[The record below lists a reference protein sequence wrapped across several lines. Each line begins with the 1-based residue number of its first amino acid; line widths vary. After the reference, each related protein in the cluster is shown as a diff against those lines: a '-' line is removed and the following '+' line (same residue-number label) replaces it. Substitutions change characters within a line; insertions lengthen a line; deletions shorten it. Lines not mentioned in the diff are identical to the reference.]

1 MKILATLISLFF
13 VSFSYG
19 QLNVELL
26 SQVNYTSSGNDVW
39 GYTAPNGDEYA
50 IMGLRNGVSIVDIT
64 DPRNPVEAQF
74 IDQVS
79 TGWRDIKTWD
89 QFIYVTSESSGNGLL
104 VVDMRNVT
112 DSITW
117 ENLFLPVPTG
127 ETVNSCHNIY
137 IDEFGFAYLAGCNP
151 GVGGVEIFDLR
162 TTPSV
167 PEFAGRIDIEYS
179 HDVYV
184 RDNRVYSSEINAGH
198 FAIYDVE
205 DKSNPFLVATQT
217 TPFAFT
223 HNTWLSDNGEVLF
236 TTDERG
242 NAPVAAYDISDPDN
256 IQLLDE
262 FRPLATMGTGVS
274 PHNVHV
280 WEDWLIVSYY
290 TDGCI
295 IVDASVPDNMIEVG
309 NFDTFLQAGAG
320 FGGAWGAFPYF
331 DSGTI
336 LIGDTQGGLFIVG
349 PTYRRASRI
358 EGLVTDATTGEPING
373 ATITINEAPI
383 EAFSNITGEY
393 KSGHITEGTFEM
405 TVSRNGYETQT
416 RIVTLEN
423 GVQTVENFQLVS
435 RGRFNLRGNIVD
447 AVTSLPIENAQVRI
461 DFEGDIRTLRTN
473 GDGNFAVDNLI
484 AGTYDIVVGSWGHE
498 YLFLND
504 QAFEQDGAVESVSLM
519 LNPGYEDVFSL
530 DLGWESTLNGMQGQ
544 WFRTI
549 PVGASPPGFP
559 INAAPDGDSEDEGA
573 RAFVTGV
580 QTDFFGG
587 LLIGETNLT
596 SPPFD
601 GLSMERPVMTFDF
614 WHFALDQNTNSV
626 DAPIVVCVNN
636 GELVEFIDTI
646 SIPLNQLTFE
656 WMPSREYVLEDY
668 ISLTSNMTVNLF
680 MNNTDANAAVEGGFD
695 NWRLFDDPESSVE
708 EVISNDFKVYPNPA
722 SDYFTIEIPVEFQTS
737 NSTMTLRDMN
747 GRMIARRNLVSESL
761 ITLGESLS
769 NGIYFIQLSDK
780 ERISQRIKLIK
791 TN

>member
-1 MKILATLISLFF
+1 MRILASAISLFIASF
-13 VSFSYG
+13 VYG

-26 SQVNYTSSGNDVW
+26 SQVTYNASGNDVW

-50 IMGLRNGVSIVDIT
+50 VMGLNNGVSIVDIT
-64 DPRNPVEAQF
+64 DPRNPNEVQF
-74 IDQVS
+74 IDQAT

-89 QFIYVTSESSGNGLL
+89 QFIYVTSESSDNGLL
-104 VVDMRNVT
+104 VVDMRNVRDT
-112 DSITW
+112 ITW
-117 ENLFLPVPTG
+117 DNLFLPIPTG

-151 GVGGVEIFDLR
+151 GEGGVEIFDLR
-162 TTPSV
+162 STPSI
-167 PEFAGRIDIEYS
+167 PEFAGRIDLEYS

-184 RDNRVYSSEINAGH
+184 RNNRVYSSEISAGH
-198 FAIYDVE
+198 FAIYNVE

-217 TPFAFT
+217 TPFSFT
-223 HNTWLSDNGEVLF
+223 HNTWLSDNGEVIF

-242 NAPVAAYDISDPDN
+242 NAPVASYDISDPNN

-262 FRPLATMGTGVS
+262 FKPLETLGTGVA

-280 WEDWLIVSYY
+280 WEDWLIISYY

-309 NFDTFLQAGAG
+309 NFDTFLQIGSG
-320 FGGAWGAFPYF
+320 FGGAWGAFPF
-331 DSGTI
+331 FPSGTI
-336 LIGDTQGGLFIVG
+336 LIGDTQQGLFIVG
-349 PTYRRASRI
+349 PTYKRASRI
-358 EGLVTDATTGEPING
+358 EGLITDAVTGDPING
-373 ATITINEAPI
+373 ATITINEVPI
-383 EAFSNITGEY
+383 ETFSNIAGEY
-393 KSGHITEGTFEM
+393 KSGHISEGLFEM
-405 TVSRNGYETQT
+405 TVSRNGYESQS
-416 RIVTLEN
+416 RMVTLEN
-423 GVQTVENFQLVS
+423 GVQTIEDFQLES
-435 RGRFNLRGNIVD
+435 RGIFNLRGTIID
-447 AVTSLPIENAQVRI
+447 AVTFLPIENAQVRLE
-461 DFEGDIRTLRTN
+461 FEEDVMLLRTN
-473 GDGNFAVDNLI
+473 GEGNFAVDNLI
-484 AGTYDIVVGSWGHE
+484 SGTYDIVVGSWGHE

-504 QAFEQDGAVESVSLM
+504 RAFEEDGAVESLFLM

-530 DLGWESTLNGMQGQ
+530 DLGWESTLNGTQGQ

-549 PVGASPPGFP
+549 PVAAFPPGFSV
-559 INAAPDGDSEDEGA
+559 NAAPDGDSEDEGS

-587 LLIGETNLT
+587 LLNGETNLT

-614 WHFALDQNTNSV
+614 WHFALDQNIGEV
-626 DAPIVVCVNN
+626 DAPIFVSVNN
-636 GELVEFIDTI
+636 GEEVVIIDTL
-646 SIPLNQLTFE
+646 SLTLDELTFE
-656 WMPSREYVLEDY
+656 WIPSREYALEDY
-668 ISLTSNMTVNLF
+668 ISLSSNMTVNLF
-680 MNNTDANAAVEGGFD
+680 MQNTNANNAVEGGFD

-708 EVISNDFKVYPNPA
+708 EVISENFKVYPNPA
-722 SDYFTIEIPVEFQTS
+722 TDYFTIEIPVEFQS
-737 NSTMTLRDMN
+737 SKSTLTLRDMN
-747 GRMIARRNLVSESL
+747 GRMIARRNLIGESL

>member
-1 MKILATLISLFF
+1 MRILASAISLFIASF
-13 VSFSYG
+13 VYG

-26 SQVNYTSSGNDVW
+26 SQVTYNASGNDVW

-50 IMGLRNGVSIVDIT
+50 VMGLNNGVSIVDIT
-64 DPRNPVEAQF
+64 DPRNPNEVQF
-74 IDQVS
+74 IDQAT

-89 QFIYVTSESSGNGLL
+89 QFIYVTSESSDNGLL
-104 VVDMRNVT
+104 VVDMRNVRDT
-112 DSITW
+112 ITW
-117 ENLFLPVPTG
+117 DNLFLPIPTG

-151 GVGGVEIFDLR
+151 GEGGVEIFDLR
-162 TTPSV
+162 STPSI
-167 PEFAGRIDIEYS
+167 PEFAGRIDLEYS

-184 RDNRVYSSEINAGH
+184 RNNRVYSSEISAGH
-198 FAIYDVE
+198 FAIYNVE

-217 TPFAFT
+217 TPFSFT
-223 HNTWLSDNGEVLF
+223 HNTWLSDNGEVIF

-242 NAPVAAYDISDPDN
+242 NAPVASYDISDPNN

-262 FRPLATMGTGVS
+262 FKPLETLGTGVA

-280 WEDWLIVSYY
+280 WEDWLIISYY

-309 NFDTFLQAGAG
+309 NFDTFLQIGSG
-320 FGGAWGAFPYF
+320 FGGAWGAFPF
-331 DSGTI
+331 FPSGTI
-336 LIGDTQGGLFIVG
+336 LIGDTQQGLFIVG
-349 PTYRRASRI
+349 PTYKRASRI
-358 EGLVTDATTGEPING
+358 EGLITDAVTGDPING
-373 ATITINEAPI
+373 ATITMNEVPI
-383 EAFSNITGEY
+383 ETFSNIAGEY
-393 KSGHITEGTFEM
+393 KSGHISEGLFEM
-405 TVSRNGYETQT
+405 TVSRNGYESQS
-416 RIVTLEN
+416 RMVTLEN
-423 GVQTVENFQLVS
+423 GVQTIEDFQLES
-435 RGRFNLRGNIVD
+435 RGIFNLRGTIID
-447 AVTSLPIENAQVRI
+447 AVTFLPIENAQVRLE
-461 DFEGDIRTLRTN
+461 FEEDVMLLRTN
-473 GDGNFAVDNLI
+473 GEGNFAVDNLI
-484 AGTYDIVVGSWGHE
+484 SGTYDIVVGSWGHE

-504 QAFEQDGAVESVSLM
+504 RAFEEDGAVESLFLM

-530 DLGWESTLNGMQGQ
+530 DLGWESTLNGTQGQ

-549 PVGASPPGFP
+549 PVAAFPPGFSV
-559 INAAPDGDSEDEGA
+559 NAAPDGDSEDEGS

-587 LLIGETNLT
+587 LLNGETNLT

-614 WHFALDQNTNSV
+614 WHFALDQNIGEV
-626 DAPIVVCVNN
+626 DAPIFVSVNN
-636 GELVEFIDTI
+636 GEEVVIIDTL
-646 SIPLNQLTFE
+646 SLTLDELTFE
-656 WMPSREYVLEDY
+656 WIPSREYALEDY
-668 ISLTSNMTVNLF
+668 ISLSSNMTVNLF
-680 MNNTDANAAVEGGFD
+680 MQNTNANNAVEGGFD

-708 EVISNDFKVYPNPA
+708 EVISENFKVYPNPA
-722 SDYFTIEIPVEFQTS
+722 TDYFTIEIPVEFQS
-737 NSTMTLRDMN
+737 SKSTLTLRDMN
-747 GRMIARRNLVSESL
+747 GRMIARRNLIGESL